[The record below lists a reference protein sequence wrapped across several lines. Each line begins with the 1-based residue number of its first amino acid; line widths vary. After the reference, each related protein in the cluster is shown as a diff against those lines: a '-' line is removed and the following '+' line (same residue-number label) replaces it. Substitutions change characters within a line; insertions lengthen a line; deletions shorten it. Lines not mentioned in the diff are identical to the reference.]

1 MELQVYEKRIKYI
14 KDGKE
19 KFYPQ
24 AKTKYRN
31 KFFNVTIAETA
42 KELMIKKS
50 LKLPLEFTLSEET
63 QDYFITKKKTVNE
76 KDGKTYTN
84 YTIVITDFRDAKPF
98 DFESVTLDDVV
109 DGLAKEE

>member
-1 MELQVYEKRIKYI
+1 MQLQVYEKRIKFI
-14 KDGKE
+14 KEGKE

-63 QDYFITKKKTVNE
+63 QDYFITKKKTTN
-76 KDGKTYTN
+76 KDGKTFTN

-98 DFESVTLDDVV
+98 DFESVSLDDIV
-109 DGLAKEE
+109 DGLTKE